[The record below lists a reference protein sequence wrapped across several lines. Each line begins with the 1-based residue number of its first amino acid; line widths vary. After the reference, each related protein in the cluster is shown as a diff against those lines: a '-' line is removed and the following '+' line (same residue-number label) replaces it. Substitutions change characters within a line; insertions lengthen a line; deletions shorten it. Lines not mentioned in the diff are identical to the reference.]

1 MVKIGKNY
9 EYSLYV
15 IFTLSK
21 KKKKKSGSKRALTP
35 VGKTL
40 SGENVD
46 LQGCQWFFLMI
57 ES

>member
-21 KKKKKSGSKRALTP
+21 KKKKSGSKRALTP
-35 VGKTL
+35 VRKTL

-46 LQGCQWFFLMI
+46 LQGCHWFFLMI